1 MTKGL
6 WSHYASFDE
15 VLNQLG
21 IAIPLPRVVCLVILP
36 RTELDEGAGVH
47 DTPMATDLDLEPHP
61 ICAHTGRRSG
71 AEGRKRYGGCAAF
84 VQRAYLRLTD
94 TAASRHVLFFLS
106 R

>member
-1 MTKGL
+1 MLVTKGL

-71 AEGRKRYGGCAAF
+71 AEGRKRYGGCSVRAAG
-84 VQRAYLRLTD
+84 VPPAT
-94 TAASRHVLFFLS
+94 
-106 R
+106 